1 MEEKD
6 AINIEDEAVDNVVI
20 DVDVKI
26 IIACSSTNT
35 WLLIIAGD
43 L

>member
-1 MEEKD
+1 MEENK
-6 AINIEDEAVDNVVI
+6 AINIEDEAVDIVVI
-20 DVDVKI
+20 DVDVKV
-26 IIACSSTNT
+26 IIACLYTNT